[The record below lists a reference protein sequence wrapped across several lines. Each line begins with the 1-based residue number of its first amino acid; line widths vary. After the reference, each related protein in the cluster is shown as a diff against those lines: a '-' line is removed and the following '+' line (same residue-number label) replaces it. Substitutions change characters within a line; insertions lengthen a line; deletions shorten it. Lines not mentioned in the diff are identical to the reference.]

1 MAVDLQSM
9 RRSTLILE
17 TASGTHSIDIEIPE
31 SMAEQQAGLGF
42 RRQVP
47 PGTGMLF
54 LYPASQEVS
63 MWMKDTHVSL
73 DMVFIKADG
82 MVHRIEA
89 ATRPLSRTV
98 VPSRGDVV
106 AVLELAAGSARHLA
120 LEPGDQVVHPA
131 FAAGI

>member
-1 MAVDLQSM
+1 
-9 RRSTLILE
+9 
-17 TASGTHSIDIEIPE
+17 
-31 SMAEQQAGLGF
+31 
-42 RRQVP
+42 
-47 PGTGMLF
+47 MLF

-89 ATRPLSRTV
+89 ATETALTGTV

-106 AVLELAAGSARHLA
+106 AVLSWPPA
-120 LEPGDQVVHPA
+120 LPGIWRSSPA
-131 FAAGI
+131 IRWCIQPSPPASN